1 MRVAAYLNI
10 LKREIGVKEGANN
23 KVKYSDE
30 LHEVEPRIDRNAPW
44 CQAFLSWAKWI
55 FFGKDLKK
63 ARASVY
69 GYLEDY
75 TQNAAG
81 QYKNAKRWG
90 KNPAIGADVF
100 FNDVN
105 GNINHV
111 GCVMSYNES
120 YIYTIEGNSNN
131 MVRTR
136 VYPITY
142 PSIAGYGYPSFVN
155 PPGKKANG
163 EKPAPEKKDSF
174 YYNVK
179 KGDTLTSIA
188 KEHKTTVK
196 KLVSDNSIKNKNL
209 IFVGQKILIT
219 Y

>member
-1 MRVAAYLNI
+1 MLVADYLNI
-10 LKREIGVKEGANN
+10 LKREIGVREDANN

-30 LHEVEPRIDRNAPW
+30 LHALEPRIDRYAPW

-69 GYLEDY
+69 GYLEDF

-90 KNPAIGADVF
+90 KDPVVGADVF
-100 FNDVN
+100 FKDVN

-111 GCVMSYNES
+111 GCVLSYDES
-120 YIYTIEGNSNN
+120 NIYTIEGNSNN

-136 VYPITY
+136 VYPRSY
-142 PSIAGYGYPSFVN
+142 KSIAGYGYPSFVS
-155 PPGKKANG
+155 PPGKKTNVK
-163 EKPAPEKKDSF
+163 KPAPTKKSF
-174 YYNVK
+174 YYKVK

-188 KEHKTTVK
+188 KENKTTVK
-196 KLVSDNSIKNKNL
+196 KLVADNGIKNKNL
-209 IFVGQKILIT
+209 IFVGQKILIN

>member
-1 MRVAAYLNI
+1 MLVDNYLNI
-10 LKREIGVKEGANN
+10 LRKEIGVKEGANN

-55 FFGKDLKK
+55 LFGKDLKK
-63 ARASVY
+63 ARSSVY
-69 GYLEDY
+69 GYLEDF

-90 KNPAIGADVF
+90 KEPAVGADVF
-100 FNDVN
+100 FKDVN

-111 GCVMSYNES
+111 GCVWSYDAV
-120 YIYTIEGNSNN
+120 YIQTIEGNSND
-131 MVRTR
+131 MVRTHA
-136 VYPITY
+136 YPRTY

-155 PPGKKANG
+155 PPGKKAND
-163 EKPAPEKKDSF
+163 EKPAPAKKESF
-174 YYNVK
+174 YYKVK

-188 KEHKTTVK
+188 KENKTTVK
-196 KLVSDNSIKNKNL
+196 KLVADNGIKNKNL
-209 IFVGQKILIT
+209 IFVGQKILIK

>member
-1 MRVAAYLNI
+1 MLVDKYLNI
-10 LKREIGVKEGANN
+10 LREEIGVKEGPNN

-30 LHEVEPRIDRNAPW
+30 LHEVEPRIDKNAPW

-55 FFGKDLKK
+55 LFGKDLKK

-69 GYLEDY
+69 GYLEDF

-90 KNPAIGADVF
+90 KEPAVGADVF

-111 GCVMSYNES
+111 GCVWSFDS
-120 YIYTIEGNSNN
+120 VYIQTIEGNSND
-131 MVRTR
+131 MVRTHA
-136 VYPITY
+136 YPRTY
-142 PSIAGYGYPSFVN
+142 PSIAGYGYPSFVS
-155 PPGKKANG
+155 PPGKKAND
-163 EKPAPEKKDSF
+163 EKTAPAKKESF

-188 KEHKTTVK
+188 KANKTTVK
-196 KLVSDNSIKNKNL
+196 KLVADNGIKNKNL
-209 IFVGQKILIT
+209 IFVGQKILIK

>member
-1 MRVAAYLNI
+1 MLVADYLNI
-10 LKREIGVKEGANN
+10 LKREIGVKEGPNN

-44 CQAFLSWAKWI
+44 CQAFLSWGKWI

-69 GYLEDY
+69 GYLEDF

-90 KNPAIGADVF
+90 KEPAVGADVF
-100 FNDVN
+100 FKDVN

-111 GCVMSYNES
+111 GCVLSYDES
-120 YIYTIEGNSNN
+120 NIYTIEGNSNN

-136 VYPITY
+136 VYPRTY
-142 PSIAGYGYPSFVN
+142 PSIAGYGYPSFIS
-155 PPGKKANG
+155 PPGKKANV
-163 EKPAPEKKDSF
+163 EKPAPAKKESF
-174 YYNVK
+174 YYTVK

-188 KEHKTTVK
+188 KANKTTIK
-196 KLVSDNSIKNKNL
+196 KLVADNGIKNKNL
-209 IFVGQKILIT
+209 IFVGQKILIN

>member
-1 MRVAAYLNI
+1 MLVDNYLNI
-10 LKREIGVKEGANN
+10 LRKELGVKEGHNN

-30 LHEVEPRIDRNAPW
+30 LHEVEPRIDKNAPW

-55 FFGKDLKK
+55 LFGKDLKK

-75 TQNAAG
+75 TPNAVG

-90 KNPAIGADVF
+90 KEPAVGADVF
-100 FNDVN
+100 FKDAN

-111 GCVMSYNES
+111 GCVWSYDAV
-120 YIYTIEGNSNN
+120 YIQTIEGNSNN

-136 VYPITY
+136 AYPRTY
-142 PSIAGYGYPSFVN
+142 PSIAGYGYPSFVS
-155 PPGKKANG
+155 PPGKKANA
-163 EKPAPEKKDSF
+163 EKSVPAKKESF
-174 YYNVK
+174 YYKVK

-188 KEHKTTVK
+188 KANKTTVK
-196 KLVSDNSIKNKNL
+196 KLVADNAIKNKNL
-209 IFVGQKILIT
+209 IFVGQKILIK

>member
-90 KNPAIGADVF
+90 KDPAIGADVF

-196 KLVSDNSIKNKNL
+196 KLVADNSIKNKNL